1 MGPQTPFVQHLDEIS
16 VERYAGGGG
25 GKKGDKQINCKY
37 LKCIVNC
44 RTEPHWAHSCS
55 EVTTGRKEGAVNFKQ
70 LDTIKNYNFSQ

>member
-1 MGPQTPFVQHLDEIS
+1 MQNGTPNAFRTTFDEIS
-16 VERYAGGGG
+16 VERGGG

-44 RTEPHWAHSCS
+44 RTLGSQLLRCS

-70 LDTIKNYNFSQ
+70 LDTIRYN